1 MDAARCTDSA
11 PEPNQCRRSAP
22 PAPPRPNIVLILAD
36 DLGYGDV
43 GCYNPASR
51 IPTPHMDRLAAE
63 GARLTDAHAASAV
76 CTPSRYALLTGR
88 YCWRTPLQR
97 RVLFNYEPPLIEQGR
112 LTLASLLGQH
122 GYRTACFGKWHL
134 GLWFAARG
142 GAPLSLTRPLPWD
155 GGPLPDR
162 SLSERID
169 FTQPVGGGPTTLG
182 FDEAFYTAG
191 CSTDQ
196 EPYCF
201 IEGDRC
207 LGMERAVYRRPR
219 GSWRSGMAAPD
230 WENETVDLA
239 FTERAAAFIDRHSRA
254 AARTPDGE
262 RQPFFL
268 YLPLSAPHS
277 PHLPPELV
285 RGASAAGPRGDQVA
299 LVDWCVGRVAEA
311 LQRGGVADDT
321 LFIVTSDN
329 GPLIGSTPCPGD
341 PEGTARMDGDHR
353 SAGGLRGYKA
363 MIYDGGHREPFI
375 ARWPRAIP
383 AGRVSDALVC
393 LSDLLATCAAIA
405 GAELPEDA
413 GEDSTNVLAALTG
426 AAPARGESPRR
437 PALRPEP
444 RPRRDHQ
451 PVAPPPRGSPRSHG
465 PAGNHAPRFPQ
476 RSAVSLSAGAARS
489 QVLAKTLHRGKQTQT
504 AVGSAGSARVISRFT
519 RPFRPSAVSATVQCG
534 GHGCP

>member
-1 MDAARCTDSA
+1 M
-11 PEPNQCRRSAP
+11 
-22 PAPPRPNIVLILAD
+22 ILAD

-63 GARLTDAHAASAV
+63 GVRLTDAHAASAV
-76 CTPSRYALLTGR
+76 CTSSRYALLTGR

-142 GAPLSLTRPLPWD
+142 GTPLSLTRPLPWD

-169 FTQPVGGGPTTLG
+169 FTQPVGGGPPALG

-230 WENETVDLA
+230 WENETVDIA
-239 FTERAAAFIDRHSRA
+239 FHRAGSGFHRPPEPAAATI
-254 AARTPDGE
+254 
-262 RQPFFL
+262 
-268 YLPLSAPHS
+268 LPLPAAVGAAQSPSAAGARARSQRGRATRRSGGPGG
-277 PHLPPELV
+277 LV
-285 RGASAAGPRGDQVA
+285 RGTGG
-299 LVDWCVGRVAEA
+299 GRSGA
-311 LQRGGVADDT
+311 GGVADDT
-321 LFIVTSDN
+321 LLIVTSDN
-329 GPLIGSTPCPGD
+329 GPLIGSTPRPGD
-341 PEGTARMDGDHR
+341 PEGTARRDGNHR
-353 SAGGLRGYKA
+353 SAGELRGYKA
-363 MIYDGGHREPFI
+363 MIYDGGHREPFV

-383 AGRVSDALVC
+383 AGRVSDDLVC
-393 LSDLLATCAAIA
+393 LCDLLATCAAIV
-405 GAELPEDA
+405 GAELPEDG
-413 GEDSTNVLAALTG
+413 GEDSCNVLPVLTG
-426 AAPARGESPRR
+426 EQEAPVAAPRSDLIHHSGAGVF
-437 PALRPEP
+437 ALRCDEGQA
-444 RPRRDHQ
+444 RWKMIFECIGDG
-451 PVAPPPRGSPRSHG
+451 RGG
-465 PAGNHAPRFPQ
+465 PLP
-476 RSAVSLSAGAARS
+476 
-489 QVLAKTLHRGKQTQT
+489 
-504 AVGSAGSARVISRFT
+504 GSAGQLYDLSSDLAETTNLWHRYPQVVSELSARLGVLRRTSRSAAF
-519 RPFRPSAVSATVQCG
+519 PSVTETEVSAAIAVMD
-534 GHGCP
+534 